1 MGETMSETDRS
12 NVIIHRVTSSRSDW
26 MLRENFMKGVILTGL
41 IALSAAIGG
50 AAGALADSV
59 TGCDGK
65 KYELAVPKSYDECM
79 ANGRILNCPENKN
92 SQYCRQ
98 HFSK

>member
-1 MGETMSETDRS
+1 
-12 NVIIHRVTSSRSDW
+12 
-26 MLRENFMKGVILTGL
+26 MLRENFMNGVILTGL

-50 AAGALADSV
+50 AASALADSV

>member
-1 MGETMSETDRS
+1 
-12 NVIIHRVTSSRSDW
+12 
-26 MLRENFMKGVILTGL
+26 MLRENLVNGVILTGL

-50 AAGALADSV
+50 AAGALADTV

-65 KYELAVPKSYDECM
+65 KYELSVPKSYDECM

-98 HFSK
+98 HFPK

>member
-1 MGETMSETDRS
+1 
-12 NVIIHRVTSSRSDW
+12 
-26 MLRENFMKGVILTGL
+26 MKGAILTGL
-41 IALSAAIGG
+41 IALFAAAGS
-50 AAGALADSV
+50 AAGALADTV

-79 ANGRILNCPENKN
+79 ANGRTLMCPEDKN
-92 SQYCRQ
+92 SQYCRK

>member
-1 MGETMSETDRS
+1 M
-12 NVIIHRVTSSRSDW
+12 N
-26 MLRENFMKGVILTGL
+26 GVILTGL
-41 IALSAAIGG
+41 IALAAAIGG

-65 KYELAVPKSYDECM
+65 KYELAVPKTYDECM
-79 ANGRILNCPENKN
+79 ANGRILNCPEGKN

-98 HFSK
+98 HFQNI

>member
-1 MGETMSETDRS
+1 MKR
-12 NVIIHRVTSSRSDW
+12 VIPA
-26 MLRENFMKGVILTGL
+26 GL
-41 IALSAAIGG
+41 IAMLVAIGAVASARG
-50 AAGALADSV
+50 DTV

-79 ANGRILNCPENKN
+79 ANGRTLNCPEDKN

-98 HFSK
+98 HFPK